1 MTPCAAIRCKE
12 LCLYQMLQER
22 RLPNAA
28 VPDDG
33 DVGVKLGTEIRQRRN
48 SPILR
53 LAAGLEAA
61 GSDISLRQQA
71 LNDIQVIKTA
81 ALPMGSDVIGLCGH
95 PELLFQDQ

>member
-1 MTPCAAIRCKE
+1 MAPCAAIRRKE
-12 LCLYQMLQER
+12 LRLHQMLQER

-33 DVGVKLGTEIRQRRN
+33 DVGVRLGTEIRQRRN

-61 GSDISLRQQA
+61 GSDISLR
-71 LNDIQVIKTA
+71 
-81 ALPMGSDVIGLCGH
+81 
-95 PELLFQDQ
+95 